1 MTEPT
6 IAFIG
11 AGNMARSIIGG
22 LLSSGWPADRLI
34 ATDNSEATRSDVS
47 STFAIL
53 TEADNRLAASRADI
67 IVLCIKPQIMAT
79 VLTDLAPAIR
89 PEALVISVAAGIP
102 MARLQAWAGEH
113 LAIVRAMPNTPAL
126 VSCGATG
133 LFANAH
139 VSAKQKAVTDRIF
152 TAVGMAHW
160 VAQERQID
168 AITALSGSGP
178 AYFFLLMELMEQ
190 EAIRLGLDQHRARQL
205 TLQTALGAATM
216 ATHSEVDVTELRRR
230 ITSPNGTTEQAIK
243 TFQEQGLPQLVA
255 NAMEA
260 AFNRSIEL
268 AAGQKE

>member
-22 LLSSGWPADRLI
+22 LLSSGWPADCLI

-47 STFAIL
+47 STFTIL
-53 TEADNRLAASRADI
+53 TEADNRLAASKADI
-67 IVLCIKPQIMAT
+67 IVLCVKPQIMAT

-133 LFANAH
+133 LFANGH
-139 VSAKQKAVTDRIF
+139 VSAEQKAVIN
-152 TAVGMAHW
+152 
-160 VAQERQID
+160 
-168 AITALSGSGP
+168 S
-178 AYFFLLMELMEQ
+178 
-190 EAIRLGLDQHRARQL
+190 
-205 TLQTALGAATM
+205 
-216 ATHSEVDVTELRRR
+216 
-230 ITSPNGTTEQAIK
+230 
-243 TFQEQGLPQLVA
+243 
-255 NAMEA
+255 
-260 AFNRSIEL
+260 
-268 AAGQKE
+268 